1 MTGKTINSFVKKR
14 NILLILTYG
23 VGMAGLI
30 FLLKFIEYKY
40 FIRDFTTEMY
50 IGIVAILFT
59 AVGVWVGSKLVK
71 RKSAEKRAID
81 FEADEEQIKQLG
93 ISRREFEVL
102 ELIAK
107 GLSNKEIG
115 EKLFISIPTVKTHSS
130 NLFVKLDVQRRTQA
144 IQRARE
150 LKIIT

>member
-1 MTGKTINSFVKKR
+1 
-14 NILLILTYG
+14 
-23 VGMAGLI
+23 
-30 FLLKFIEYKY
+30 
-40 FIRDFTTEMY
+40 MY

-81 FEADEEQIKQLG
+81 FEADAEQIKQLG

-150 LKIIT
+150 LKIIS